1 MNYNGYAIQWVWIK
15 GWAVG
20 FLYYDHYMEVTNGNM
35 DIEEYDPE
43 DYYQVLDFC
52 FLIFAIKITIW

>member
-15 GWAVG
+15 GWAIG

-35 DIEEYDPE
+35 DIEEYDPD

>member
-1 MNYNGYAIQWVWIK
+1 MNYNGYAVQWVWIK

>member
-1 MNYNGYAIQWVWIK
+1 MNYNGYAVQWVWIK
-15 GWAVG
+15 GWAIG

-35 DIEEYDPE
+35 DIEEYDPD

>member
-35 DIEEYDPE
+35 DIEEYDHE
-43 DYYQVLDFC
+43 DY
-52 FLIFAIKITIW
+52 